1 MYRPEHAVTNGSELR
16 ERGELGGV
24 FSAKSGRL
32 LANCALLLVIGA
44 AIAATPVLVSD
55 FVLLQIV
62 IKSLWLGIAGS
73 SLAFLIG
80 QAGLISLAQ
89 TAVFGTS
96 GYLMAILVLEHDV
109 GIWVAVAAACIAGPV
124 AGLIIGIIS
133 QRSSGLYLMMLTLA
147 IGVFVFFF
155 AQQYQPIT
163 RGHTG
168 FNGFDAPIIKGVN
181 LQEREPLFYVS
192 AIAAVGVV
200 ILLRLVAQS
209 PAGLAYRGLRD
220 NRKRLSALGYSTA
233 ATTVSAFAV
242 AGFSAGIGGV
252 LAVWYNGA
260 ISPGSIDIAR
270 IIELLIVVTIG
281 GTIRLEGAFLGAL
294 VVTLLRNYANEF
306 TNRTSTLVGAVFMVI
321 VLISRNGLLGI
332 FINARTKAHK
342 AIKLFGG
349 QRLKAKQPYPQTN
362 P

>member
-1 MYRPEHAVTNGSELR
+1 MQAFRH
-16 ERGELGGV
+16 
-24 FSAKSGRL
+24 SASGRL
-32 LANCALLLVIGA
+32 VASCALLLLLGA
-44 AIAATPVLVSD
+44 AIAATPALVSD

-62 IKSLWLGIAGS
+62 IKSLWLGIAGT

-96 GYLMAILVLEHDV
+96 GYLMAILVLDH
-109 GIWVAVAAACIAGPV
+109 GLSIWAAVAAAAFAGPV
-124 AGLIIGIIS
+124 AGLVIGVIS

-147 IGVFVFFF
+147 IGVFAFFF

-168 FNGFDAPIIKGVN
+168 FNGFDAPIILGAD
-181 LQEREPLFYVS
+181 LGEREPLFYVT
-192 AIAAVGVV
+192 AVAAVAVV
-200 ILLRLVAQS
+200 ALLRFVS
-209 PAGLAYRGLRD
+209 RTPAGLAYRGLRD
-220 NRKRLSALGYSTA
+220 NRRRLQALGYSTA

-252 LAVWYNGA
+252 ISVWYNGA
-260 ISPGSIDIAR
+260 ISPGSIDLTR

-281 GTIRLEGAFLGAL
+281 GTIHLEGAFLGAL

-306 TNRTSTLVGAVFMVI
+306 TNRTETLVGAVFMVI
-321 VLISRNGLLGI
+321 VLISRHGLLGI
-332 FINARTKAHK
+332 FINAKSQAHK
-342 AIKLFGG
+342 ALKFFGG
-349 QRLKAKQPYPQTN
+349 QRLASEKEAVV
-362 P
+362 